1 MLRIVF
7 MGTPDFAVPCLEAIV
22 KDGHEVLAVV
32 TQPDRPK
39 GRGKKL
45 ALSPVKQA
53 ALNQNIDVLQPGKVK
68 DPAFLQQMQEL
79 KPDVIVVVAFG
90 QLLPKAILDLPQHGC
105 INVHASLL
113 PRYRGAAPIHW
124 SVINGET
131 LTGVTTMY
139 MDVGMD
145 TGDMIIKAEVP
156 IDPDETTGQL
166 HDRLMQEGA
175 QLLSRTLRLI
185 EQGQAPRTP
194 QNTDEATYA
203 SLLKREIEH
212 VDWSLTANQVH
223 NHIRGLYPWPGAYCL
238 FQGKPF
244 KLCKA
249 RIVSPSGISQHP
261 GRITALTPDGIV
273 VETGKGLIELLELQP
288 ESRQRMNAKDC
299 ANGYGLKVG
308 QTLC

>member
-7 MGTPDFAVPCLEAIV
+7 MGTPDFAVPCLDAIV
-22 KDGHEVLAVV
+22 NDGHEVLAVV

-45 ALSPVKQA
+45 APSPVKQA
-53 ALNQNIDVLQPGKVK
+53 ALNYNVDVLQPGKVK
-68 DPAFLQQMQEL
+68 DPAFLQQLQEL
-79 KPDVIVVVAFG
+79 LPDVIVVVAFG
-90 QLLPKAILDLPQHGC
+90 QLLPKTILDLPRLGC

-113 PRYRGAAPIHW
+113 PHYRGAAPIHW
-124 SVINGET
+124 SVINGEK

-156 IDPDETTGQL
+156 IGPDETTGQL

-175 QLLSRTLRLI
+175 KLLSQTLQLI

-194 QNTDEATYA
+194 QNPDEATYA

-212 VDWSLTANQVH
+212 VDWSLSANEVH

-238 FQGKPF
+238 FQGKPL
-244 KLCKA
+244 KLCKT
-249 RIVSPSGISQHP
+249 RIVSPVGKNQQP
-261 GRITALTPDGIV
+261 GRIAALTPDGIV
-273 VETGKGLIELLELQP
+273 VETGEGLIELLELQP

-299 ANGYGLKVG
+299 ANGYGLKID